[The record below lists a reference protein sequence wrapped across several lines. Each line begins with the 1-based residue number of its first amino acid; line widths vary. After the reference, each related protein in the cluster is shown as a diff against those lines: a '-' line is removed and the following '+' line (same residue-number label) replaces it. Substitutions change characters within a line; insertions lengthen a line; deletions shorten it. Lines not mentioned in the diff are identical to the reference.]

1 MRSSSTAKKAAPIPT
16 LAERIEAFKEEV
28 EEALSAL
35 AEEHRP
41 KREDGAVPAGTMRQ
55 LWMARAGGNV
65 FEGYLVAKREFPD
78 G

>member
-1 MRSSSTAKKAAPIPT
+1 MRSSLAKKAPPIPS
-16 LAERIEAFKEEV
+16 LAQRIEALKEEV

-41 KREDGAVPAGTMRQ
+41 KREDGAVPAGVIRQ

-65 FEGYLVAKREFPD
+65 FEAYLIAVKEFPQ
-78 G
+78 